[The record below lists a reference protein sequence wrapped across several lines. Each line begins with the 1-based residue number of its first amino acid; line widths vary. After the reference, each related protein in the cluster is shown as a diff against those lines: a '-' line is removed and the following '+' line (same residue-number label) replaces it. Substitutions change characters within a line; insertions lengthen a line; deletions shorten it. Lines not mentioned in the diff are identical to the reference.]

1 MRPRKMHADEVDID
15 VALVRRLLAEQ
26 FPQWADLPIKAVRST
41 GTVNAI
47 YRLGDR
53 PRASR
58 AVS

>member
-1 MRPRKMHADEVDID
+1 MHADEVDID